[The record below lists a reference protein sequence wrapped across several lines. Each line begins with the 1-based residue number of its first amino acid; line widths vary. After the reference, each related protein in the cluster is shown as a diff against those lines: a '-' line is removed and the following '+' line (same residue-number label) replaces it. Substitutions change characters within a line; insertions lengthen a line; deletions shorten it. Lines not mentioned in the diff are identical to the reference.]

1 MNLASQTVLEGLNAC
16 LDHRGEVYIAE
27 LDQVFKRHPDFKL
40 FAAQNPHHQGGG
52 RKGLPSSFVNRFIVV
67 YSDVFTKEDLLHVTA
82 KKFDKIGS
90 QTQHQLIE
98 FMSRLDDAVVSHRLF
113 GAQGSPWEFNLRDT
127 LRWGDLLTS
136 QHSLLSD
143 RKPDDFLDVVIRQ
156 RFRTDRDRQEVNK
169 LFAEIFGRT
178 PEDHGLYHDINPDFS
193 QVGLATLQRNKLA
206 QRTPF
211 PRIDPIPR
219 LKEIES
225 VMIAVEQDLPCILV
239 GPSGSGKSA
248 LLNHVAAL
256 AGKSLIIFPLNADV
270 DAMDLIGGFEQ
281 ADPMREVEACLA
293 RLRIVLQEN
302 ILRAVPQPVPEAALN
317 LMGALHSL
325 TGEAQYENILTLV
338 DVLQANGSMA
348 EDLSAALSETSDLLH
363 KPLTMDNPRFEWL
376 DGVIVRAV
384 ESGAWLVLDNANLCS
399 ASVLDRLNSL
409 LERPNGSLSI
419 NEHSG
424 PGGEPRVIALHP
436 DFRIFLTVDPRYGEL
451 SRAMRNRSIEIYL
464 DGSVV
469 PRAVS
474 VDRIA
479 PVDGSLHR
487 YHAATSM
494 LNELSAE
501 DELLAPLAFDLLS
514 LGDTKLLQSFVE
526 ASQQGADSL
535 SALATLQMPA
545 ANQRLAQL
553 STYITSDD
561 AGILRQAVAQLYG
574 AAQDRMLMPLHPL
587 LNAPMIQ
594 PLEKAHEGLAFWLA
608 TCYELYLETQTFQ
621 TTVEAQLRKVNISKP
636 SLMNRLQRSSVA
648 DKVASL
654 SKDSTA
660 NSVRFL
666 ASAMRAFKTYITENT
681 NEAGSWKLR
690 RSVLRRLML
699 FWRRTFESLV
709 ASSFEE
715 ARFQAHLTQGSNLL
729 QHGLSA
735 LQETGGHKVLSSIAE
750 YLERDFVVGF
760 KLTTG
765 LSMELLWTQMRP
777 DPIPDP
783 ETLRQ
788 VVELERL
795 ADRFDSLCWRAN
807 INVSTLRTVQDSM
820 AKAYAVVRTG
830 KGDASAL
837 VEALQAEISALE
849 AGMEQHTT
857 EHRPFFSASFE
868 GLRQARILHRAA
880 YNADAG
886 SASLD
891 EDVLADI
898 PTIGLMRLQSLKPT
912 ALQAVDY
919 MLVQNSDVRPWSGVL
934 SKSLLLKYDAAS
946 SANLHELRSLEVEM
960 PIMGKA
966 LAQATGA
973 LGTSAVVKTE
983 VLLLQLMDQVMRAH
997 GDSYADCVGAL
1008 YQDILAKADFSAA
1021 NISDVASCLKQGNA
1035 LKIQGPAHLVAVF
1048 ETHFSKALVS
1058 LAAANKNLQPRSAY
1072 ASIAWVQFALGC
1084 VKLFVPD
1091 KIYDPHHRAQVE
1103 AEEHREMSET
1113 LQRQITALEAFE
1125 LAFTGQR
1132 DSVRSKLLEEEV
1144 QGLGPPPAV
1153 QSIYRPGDI
1162 ELRGL
1167 QGEFMNVLNSLVKS
1181 DVSSSHLR
1189 SVSAASAEVGDEL
1202 ALIEQNV
1209 VLLIGRLMGRFEAYH
1224 DLTMPLVSFL
1234 RCLQMGLS
1242 IGRGAVQAE
1251 DGDMSQSLVA
1261 VTPFLSGTVWRAEA
1275 TGLPLCSL
1283 EFLSFV
1289 QAVVAVEGLDNIP
1302 GYLRRGLH
1310 ESFAAFHAEWTRKLE
1325 ADRKVEQERTS
1336 LFRHKGTLE
1345 DEEEFDQE
1353 EFEQLF
1359 PDYYPAEGD
1368 EDDKPKQKKIKKG
1381 GRDLSVMLAEAHE
1394 RIFLAPLEAQQSIRG
1409 LCTQVARRV
1418 AREKRQDTACDP
1430 ALDGMLLPATL
1441 MVFDEQL
1448 KAFGSSVEG
1457 TNYNFYTDSNLVE
1470 VRKLL
1475 NLVNGLKKRFLE
1487 LQGIDEIGHHQTL
1500 TDVIGACD
1508 KVLEL
1513 AIDDPLASLLPSVEK
1528 LHSFL
1533 YEWHE
1538 GGWATKAN
1546 KATALYD
1553 QLQDSICDW
1562 RRLELSSW
1570 ARLLDTELKK
1580 CHDDAK
1586 SWWFI
1591 AYGAVVLEPCSIL
1604 AQGLDLKDHAIKL
1617 LGILQAY
1624 FAGANVG
1631 QFASRLALLKQLKN
1645 QLDLLVVD
1653 EAPLALIRDATQN
1666 FIVYVSRYEN
1676 KVAESIRLGRIPLD
1690 RKMKDVLLMFKWRDK
1705 NIESLRDSARKSHQ
1719 KLFKLVRK
1727 FRTVLEQPVRV
1738 IVEQGLPDEEHGR
1751 EEGLQDGIAVI
1762 SVDRDAVVR
1771 CQELVP
1777 GIQELP
1783 EWSRMANLGGVV
1795 KAMSKHG
1802 SLPTAA
1808 IDAGDTLDDF
1818 ITDLVSTMTELRK
1831 ETPGTLTDENKEAV
1845 RHLKT
1850 RKTTLYADTLKTL
1863 RTMGFSRNIGTIA
1876 LGRQSSTE
1884 MVLVG
1889 SGLVPVLSASSLDAI
1904 EYFYHKTID
1913 LASRFRHGA
1922 VECHED
1928 LNRDTIHRSIGYLEG
1943 ILLVMFRQ
1951 RQFLS
1956 RAATAGGELEKAI
1969 AFFKEI
1975 TATEV
1980 ETEKGS
1986 TNYAQAISWVIQILK
2001 FAAHLVEVHGKL
2013 GGANNESVRAGLNKW
2028 VDAFAALDI
2037 VQQNLPHLP
2046 DGFGS
2051 SGQTKLQA
2059 DVERELEDLRADLS
2073 VLLTERPDLAFVTRQ
2088 IQLWT
2093 STHTV
2098 SAVNGVHDAA
2108 EQPSAIQEFTTSTLT
2123 LTSKILVALQNF
2135 QKTAQTLPTTNDD
2148 AGWLLK
2154 YNVTLEKSVDA
2165 LRTPLLA
2172 ADITQLLTSLH
2183 RLPLDQPAVR
2193 VPATSLLCAV
2203 LPVLQ
2208 QYAAASQ
2215 HHLAQFGALHRATCR
2230 LGFTLSNTFVTLA
2243 AQGFCSPQEKSNE
2256 TSNESGKVETG
2267 TGLGD
2272 GDGAEDISKDVQPDE
2287 DLEDLAQDPGNRN
2300 QDKDDI
2306 EDNKDAVD
2314 MGEDELEGQMGSV
2327 AGDSDEEEGG
2337 DDESGDEDDDEQEE
2351 EAGDVDDL
2359 DPTAVDEKM
2368 WDGSGEDDAD
2378 KDQKGDDAA
2387 GKKDDDEQTAGAEDD
2402 KKKEKEKREKEE
2414 QRPDEESKE
2423 KGEEDPEAEGDP
2435 GQELEEAL
2443 PQEELNNQD
2452 QNVEENDTL
2461 ALPEEMNLDLD
2472 DESVEGEDD
2481 DFDDLEKMEEDKIEE
2496 GDIGEESGEEDEET
2510 TTEPQKDE
2518 VGGKEDEIE
2527 EDANAPGKEEEMDVD
2542 ADEEKKE
2549 EEQGEEDKKTEQ
2561 PQMRDDG
2568 QSADQENAADS
2579 DVQNGGGQAQDDA
2592 DNMQEEAD
2600 NKTAQRDQ
2608 GAVGKQ
2614 AAEQENAAPGEKG
2627 TAARADQEQGPTD
2640 DADAADATDAQPFK
2654 KLGDAL
2660 ERWHKSQRDI
2670 RNAPD
2675 GEDNSNAPDADMAKA
2690 EFQHLQDE
2698 NAEADTQALGAATDE
2713 ETRPMDDAMAIDNDM
2728 EDDGRNPMLDDA
2740 VAEEDTKQD
2749 DVDME
2754 DMDLTD
2760 PQDSANKDR
2769 EDGRSGVATRQG
2781 AMDDGEDA
2789 KPRTE
2794 ADADEEDEQ
2803 IQETSTQLSATHLTD
2818 GDAGLRDYSEALEMW
2833 STFQA
2838 KTHSL
2843 SLSLSSQLRLIL
2855 TPSQSTKLSGAFRTG
2870 KRLNI
2875 KKIIPYIASSYKRDK
2890 IWMRRSIPSKRAYQI
2905 LLCVDDSRSMD
2916 EAGSSSGRLAL
2927 ESLVMVSRALTM
2939 LEVGQVGVVGFGTDV
2954 FVAHDLTAPLFASH
2968 DAGARVLQRF
2978 TFRQDGTD
2986 MVRLLRRTLDQ
2997 LRDARLLAHGGGEDL
3012 WQLAL
3017 VLSDGLVQSKDH
3029 ARLRPL
3035 LREAMEQRVMV
3046 VFIVMDDASG
3056 GGGKKGHS
3064 VLELKE
3070 ARFGAD
3076 GMPVIHRYLDSFPFP
3091 YYLIVHHLEDL
3102 PGALAALLRTW
3113 FSEVAV

>member
-1 MNLASQTVLEGLNAC
+1 M
-16 LDHRGEVYIAE
+16 
-27 LDQVFKRHPDFKL
+27 
-40 FAAQNPHHQGGG
+40 
-52 RKGLPSSFVNRFIVV
+52 PSSFVNRFIVV

-127 LRWGDLLTS
+127 LRWGNLLTS

-178 PEDHGLYHDINPDFS
+178 PEDHGLYHDVNPDFS

-211 PRIDPIPR
+211 PRIDPIPM

-281 ADPMREVEACLA
+281 ADPMREVEACLT
-293 RLRIVLQEN
+293 RLRIVLQEK
-302 ILRAVPQPVPEAALN
+302 ILRTVPQPVPEAALN
-317 LMGALHSL
+317 LMGALNSL
-325 TGEAQYENILTLV
+325 TGEAQYENILTMV

-424 PGGEPRVIALHP
+424 PGGEPRVITLHP

-469 PRAVS
+469 PRPVS

-514 LGDTKLLQSFVE
+514 LGDTKILQSFVE

-553 STYITSDD
+553 ATYITSDD
-561 AGILRQAVAQLYG
+561 AGTLRQAVAQLYG

-608 TCYELYLETQTFQ
+608 TCYEFYLETQTFQ

-660 NSVRFL
+660 NSLRFL
-666 ASAMRAFKTYITENT
+666 ASAMRAFKTYITENV
-681 NEAGSWKLR
+681 NGAGSWKLR

-715 ARFQAHLTQGSNLL
+715 ARFQAHLTQGSNIL

-735 LQETGGHKVLSSIAE
+735 LQETGGHKMLSSIAE

-765 LSMELLWTQMRP
+765 LSMELLWTQLRP

-783 ETLRQ
+783 VTLRQ

-795 ADRFDSLCWRAN
+795 AGRFDSLRWRAN

-820 AKAYAVVRTG
+820 AKAYAVVRAG

-837 VEALQAEISALE
+837 VEALQGEISALE

-880 YNADAG
+880 YNADIG

-898 PTIGLMRLQSLKPT
+898 PTMGLMRLQSLKPT

-966 LAQATGA
+966 LAQATEA

-983 VLLLQLMDQVMRAH
+983 VLLLQLMEQVMRAH
-997 GDSYADCVGAL
+997 GDSYANCVGTL

-1021 NISDVASCLKQGNA
+1021 NISDAASWLKQGNT
-1035 LKIQGPAHLVAVF
+1035 LKIQGPAHLVAIF
-1048 ETHFSKALVS
+1048 EAHFSKALVS

-1113 LQRQITALEAFE
+1113 LQRQIAALEAFE

-1132 DSVRSKLLEEEV
+1132 ESVRSKLLEEEV

-1153 QSIYRPGDI
+1153 QLIYRPGDI

-1242 IGRGAVQAE
+1242 IGRGAVQVE
-1251 DGDMSQSLVA
+1251 DGDLSQSLVA

-1310 ESFAAFHAEWTRKLE
+1310 ESFAAFHTEWTRKLE

-1430 ALDGMLLPATL
+1430 ALDRMLLPATL
-1441 MVFDEQL
+1441 MIFDEQL

-1624 FAGANVG
+1624 FVGANVG

-1653 EAPLALIRDATQN
+1653 EPPLVLIRDATQN
-1666 FIVYVSRYEN
+1666 FIVYVSRYEH
-1676 KVAESIRLGRIPLD
+1676 KVAESIRFGRVPLD

-1751 EEGLQDGIAVI
+1751 EEGLQDGIAVV
-1762 SVDRDAVVR
+1762 SADRDAVVR

-1783 EWSRMANLGGVV
+1783 EWSRMANLGGVL

-1802 SLPTAA
+1802 SLPATV
-1808 IDAGDTLDDF
+1808 IDAADTLDDF
-1818 ITDLVSTMTELRK
+1818 VTDLVSTMTELRK

-1850 RKTTLYADTLKTL
+1850 RKTTLYADTLKAL

-2013 GGANNESVRAGLNKW
+2013 GGANNESVRVGLNKW
-2028 VDAFAALDI
+2028 VDTFAALDI

-2046 DGFGS
+2046 DRFGS

-2059 DVERELEDLRADLS
+2059 DVERELEILRADLS

-2098 SAVNGVHDAA
+2098 GAVNGVHDAA

-2154 YNVTLEKSVDA
+2154 YNDTLEKSVDA

-2172 ADITQLLTSLH
+2172 ADINHLLTSLH

-2193 VPATSLLCAV
+2193 APATSLLCAV

-2272 GDGAEDISKDVQPDE
+2272 GDGAEDISKEVQPDE

-2337 DDESGDEDDDEQEE
+2337 DDESGDEEDDEQEE

-2387 GKKDDDEQTAGAEDD
+2387 GKKDEDEQTAGAEDD
-2402 KKKEKEKREKEE
+2402 KKEKREKEE

-2452 QNVEENDTL
+2452 QNVEQNDTL

-2481 DFDDLEKMEEDKIEE
+2481 DFDDLEKMEEDKVEE

-2518 VGGKEDEIE
+2518 GAGEEDEIE

-2549 EEQGEEDKKTEQ
+2549 EEQGEEEKKTEQ

-2592 DNMQEEAD
+2592 DNMQEEEAD

-2627 TAARADQEQGPTD
+2627 TAARADQDQGPTD

-2675 GEDNSNAPDADMAKA
+2675 GEDNSNTPDADMAKA

-2728 EDDGRNPMLDDA
+2728 EDDGRNPLLDDA
-2740 VAEEDTKQD
+2740 VADDDTKQD

-2818 GDAGLRDYSEALEMW
+2818 ASLRDYSEALEMW

-2905 LLCVDDSRSMD
+2905 LLCVDDSRSMQD
-2916 EAGSSSGRLAL
+2916 ESSGSSSGRLAL

-2986 MVRLLRRTLDQ
+2986 MVNLLRRTLDQ

-3056 GGGKKGHS
+3056 GAGKKGHS